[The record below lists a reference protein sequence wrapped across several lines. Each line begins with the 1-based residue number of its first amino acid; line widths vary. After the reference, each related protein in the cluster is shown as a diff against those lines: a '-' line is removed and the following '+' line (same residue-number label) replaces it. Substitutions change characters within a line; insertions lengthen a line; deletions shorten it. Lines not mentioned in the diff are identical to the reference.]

1 MNVFYATEIEG
12 DTAFLDEV
20 ESGHAVRVLR
30 MKEGDEAI
38 VADGKG
44 GWFAGMIE
52 NAHPKKCTIRI
63 ISSQYNFEKR
73 NYRLTMAVA
82 PTKSSDRIEWFL
94 EKATEIGIDHFV
106 PIRCSFGERK
116 NINLARL
123 EKIALSAM
131 KQSLKA
137 WLPEISEMVS
147 FGDFIA
153 QPFKGKK
160 LIAHCYPGQKPHLR
174 SVVNPGENVLV
185 LIGPE
190 GDFSSEEVKLALENG
205 FQEISLGQSRLRTE
219 TAALV
224 ACTAVAIINE
234 S

>member
-1 MNVFYATEIEG
+1 MNVFYTVEIEG
-12 DTAFLDEV
+12 GIAFLDEV
-20 ESGHAVRVLR
+20 ESGHAIRVLR
-30 MKEGDEAI
+30 MNKGDEVN

-44 GWFAGMIE
+44 GWFTGIIE
-52 NAHPKKCTIRI
+52 SAHPKKCSIRI
-63 ISSQYNFEKR
+63 ITSQYNFEKR
-73 NYRLTMAVA
+73 NYSLTMAVA
-82 PTKSSDRIEWFL
+82 PTKNSERMEWFL

-106 PIRCSFGERK
+106 PIKCSFGERK

-137 WLPEISEMVS
+137 WLSKISDMVT
-147 FGDFIA
+147 FEEFIV
-153 QPFKGKK
+153 QPFEGKK
-160 LIAHCYPGQKPHLR
+160 LIAHCYPGQKPHLKN
-174 SVVNPGENVLV
+174 VIDPGENVLV

-190 GDFSSEEVKLALENG
+190 GDFSIEEVKLAVENG

-224 ACTAVAIINE
+224 ACHTVALVNE
-234 S
+234 K

>member
-1 MNVFYATEIEG
+1 MNVFYTAEIEG
-12 DTAFLDEV
+12 EIAFLDEV

-44 GWFAGMIE
+44 GWFTGIVK

-73 NYRLTMAVA
+73 NYSLTMAVA
-82 PTKSSDRIEWFL
+82 PTKNSERIEWFL

-116 NINLARL
+116 NINLVRL
-123 EKIALSAM
+123 EKITLSAM

-137 WLPEISEMVS
+137 WLPQITDLVTFEELIL
-147 FGDFIA
+147 
-153 QPFKGKK
+153 QPFEGKK
-160 LIAHCYPGQKPHLR
+160 LIAHCYTGQKPHLKK
-174 SVVNPGENVLV
+174 VIDPGENVLV

-190 GDFSSEEVKLALENG
+190 GDFSPEEVKLAVDNG
-205 FQEISLGQSRLRTE
+205 FQEISLGKSRLRTE
-219 TAALV
+219 TAALL
-224 ACTAVAIINE
+224 ACTAVAFINE
-234 S
+234 R

>member
-1 MNVFYATEIEG
+1 MNVFYAAEIEG
-12 DTAFLDEV
+12 DTAFLGEV
-20 ESGHAVRVLR
+20 ESGHAIRVLR
-30 MKEGDEAI
+30 MNKGDEAI
-38 VADGKG
+38 ITDGKG
-44 GWFAGMIE
+44 GWFTGMIE
-52 NAHPKKCTIRI
+52 NTHLKKCTIRI

-73 NYRLTMAVA
+73 NYWLTMAVA
-82 PTKSSDRIEWFL
+82 PTKNSDRMEWFL

-106 PIRCSFGERK
+106 PIKCSFGERK

-160 LIAHCYPGQKPHLR
+160 LIAHCYPGQKPHLKN
-174 SVVNPGENVLV
+174 VVNPGENVLV

-190 GDFSSEEVKLALENG
+190 GDFSIEEVKLAVENG

-224 ACTAVAIINE
+224 ACHTVALVNE
-234 S
+234 K

>member
-1 MNVFYATEIEG
+1 MNVFYIVEIAG
-12 DTAFLDEV
+12 DIAFLGEV
-20 ESGHAVRVLR
+20 ESGHAIRVLR
-30 MKEGDEAI
+30 LKKGDEVI

-44 GWFAGMIE
+44 GWYAGIVE
-52 NAHPKKCTIRI
+52 NTHFKKCSIRI
-63 ISSQYNFEKR
+63 ISAQYNFEKR
-73 NYRLTMAVA
+73 NYKLTMAVA
-82 PTKSSDRIEWFL
+82 PTKNSERIEWFL
-94 EKATEIGIDHFV
+94 EKATEIGIDNFV
-106 PIRCSFGERK
+106 PLRCSFSERK
-116 NINLARL
+116 NINIVRL

-147 FGDFIA
+147 FEDFIV
-153 QPFKGKK
+153 QPFEGKK
-160 LIAHCYPGQKPHLR
+160 LIAHCYPGQKPHLKN
-174 SVVNPGENVLV
+174 VIDPGENVLV

-190 GDFSSEEVKLALENG
+190 GDFSIEEVKLAVDNG

-234 S
+234 H

>member
-1 MNVFYATEIEG
+1 MNVFYTAEING
-12 DTAFLDEV
+12 DTAYLDEV
-20 ESGHAVRVLR
+20 ESGHAIRVLR

-44 GWFAGMIE
+44 GWLTGMIE

-63 ISSQYNFEKR
+63 ILSQYNFEKR

-82 PTKSSDRIEWFL
+82 PTKNSERMEWFL
-94 EKATEIGIDHFV
+94 EKATEIGIDQFI

-147 FGDFIA
+147 FEDFIA
-153 QPFKGKK
+153 KPFEGKK
-160 LIAHCYPGQKPHLR
+160 LIAHCYPGQKPHLKN
-174 SVVNPGENVLV
+174 VVQSGGNVLV

-190 GDFSSEEVKLALENG
+190 GDFSPDEIKLAIENG
-205 FQEISLGQSRLRTE
+205 FHEISLGQSRLRTE

-224 ACTAVAIINE
+224 ACHTVALINE
-234 S
+234 Y